1 VGVLV
6 KSDIQHIV
14 NAHLDMYLPDA
25 APTNILSQVKE
36 EDEEDVLFGESRQEY
51 FPSDTNIPDE
61 PTSGGAF
68 SESAVSESA
77 VSETAMSDG
86 LLSEDVL
93 PVGLLPENG

>member
-1 VGVLV
+1 MGVLV

-68 SESAVSESA
+68 SESAVSE
-77 VSETAMSDG
+77 TAMSDG
-86 LLSEDVL
+86 LLPEDVL
-93 PVGLLPENG
+93 PVGLLAENG